1 MDTGLHE
8 SCVVL
13 VTGGAGFL
21 GHKEAAPVRQYLGSL
36 TDELL
41 VGEACRGANC
51 VMHVASIVDTAMFPD
66 PVLSYNINVLGT
78 ETVIR
83 ACKAAGVRR
92 LIYCSSC
99 EVVSGRGDIPEGTED
114 NTTPFHTGHFFEPYG
129 STKYLAEK
137 MVLEENCSSFRTV
150 SLRPVIMYGEEEWR
164 SIHRAVGN
172 YVIKKTGTF
181 FPTTCG
187 GGRAEHA
194 YVGNVAWGFVCA
206 EHTLW
211 REDAA
216 AAAASGQ
223 SYFLCDDSPRK
234 SVMGFISV
242 LFEESGYKISPVAI
256 PRWFILFAL
265 YATWLVLILVSLVY
279 KNVNTA
285 FGTAPFIMMPYTL
298 CFRYDKATKLLGY
311 SPIFSFEEAKRRT
324 VNFIKTYKSS
334 KVKQD

>member
-99 EVVSGRGDIPEGTED
+99 EVVSGGATFPKGRKTTLPPSTQDIFSSRTDLP
-114 NTTPFHTGHFFEPYG
+114 
-129 STKYLAEK
+129 S
-137 MVLEENCSSFRTV
+137 SSFRTV